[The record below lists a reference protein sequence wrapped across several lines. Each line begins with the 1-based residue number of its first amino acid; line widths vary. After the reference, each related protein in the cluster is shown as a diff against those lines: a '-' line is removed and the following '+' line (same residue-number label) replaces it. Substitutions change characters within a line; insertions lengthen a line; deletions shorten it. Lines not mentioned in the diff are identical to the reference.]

1 MNRQPATK
9 TVMYTYRY
17 TGLSRDKLD
26 LVFDLIE
33 EKAKSL
39 RYWKGSVDTNL
50 PSSRKKNLQRKLS
63 SWEELVLTLVRTRK
77 NFDVNFL
84 ADTFKI

>member
-39 RYWKGSVDTNL
+39 RYWIGSVDTDL
-50 PSSRKKNLQRKLS
+50 PSSKKKFAKKAVIMGGASIN
-63 SWEELVLTLVRTRK
+63 TCK
-77 NFDVNFL
+77 N
-84 ADTFKI
+84 